1 MADDLGREL
10 GWDDEVK
17 EEGGDFEPLP
27 AGTYD
32 FTIAS
37 MERGRFPGSEKMVA
51 CNKASLDLIVKS
63 AEGKE
68 RHVYEDLLLNSKLEW
83 KLSQFFTCI
92 GQKKPGEP
100 LKPNWGIVPGATG
113 KVELYIDEYKNKKT
127 EKMMKINRIDK
138 WLPPEQK
145 TFKAGDF

>member
-1 MADDLGREL
+1 MAEELGREI

-37 MERGRFPGSEKMVA
+37 MERGRFPGSEKMAA
-51 CNKASLDLIVKS
+51 CNKASLDLIVKN

-100 LKPNWGIVPGATG
+100 LKPNWGTVPGSTG
-113 KVELYIDEYKNKKT
+113 KVELYINEYTSKSTGKPGKNNKV
-127 EKMMKINRIDK
+127 DK